1 VGQLH
6 RISRR
11 ADRVI
16 DVTGCSGY
24 SLRDPVRYL
33 PGVLGLVRRLAAR
46 ILPVDDQPTVFI
58 VDDDRASRR
67 SLSAMVESLRLP
79 VETFASVADFLD
91 AFDFSRPGCV
101 LLDVRMPGMV
111 GPELLDRLAEAE
123 IAPPVIF
130 ISAVGDVATVVRVMK
145 AGALDFLE
153 KPCPEQQLREA
164 LDEGLR
170 KDADNRQCG
179 ARATRI
185 RRRIA
190 QLAPGERDVLK
201 MLVQGESNRT
211 TATLLGLSVRAV
223 EVRRAKLMRKM
234 KAKSLA
240 ELVRLTLTAGNSLPA
255 TRPAAAKGR

>member
-1 VGQLH
+1 
-6 RISRR
+6 
-11 ADRVI
+11 
-16 DVTGCSGY
+16 
-24 SLRDPVRYL
+24 
-33 PGVLGLVRRLAAR
+33 
-46 ILPVDDQPTVFI
+46 VFI

-67 SLSAMVESLRLP
+67 SLSALVESMRLP
-79 VETFASVADFLD
+79 VETFASAADFLD
-91 AFDFSRPGCV
+91 AFDGSRPGCL
-101 LLDVRMPGMV
+101 LLDVRVPGIV

-130 ISAVGDVATVVRVMK
+130 ISAAGDVATVVRVMK
-145 AGALDFLE
+145 AGALNFLE

-170 KDADNRQCG
+170 RDADNRERW
-179 ARATRI
+179 ARTARI

-211 TATLLGLSVRAV
+211 TATLLGLSVRAI

-234 KAKSLA
+234 KAESLA
-240 ELVRLTLTAGNSLPA
+240 ELVRLALTAGNSLGASHPV
-255 TRPAAAKGR
+255 AAKRR

>member
-1 VGQLH
+1 MPTDG
-6 RISRR
+6 
-11 ADRVI
+11 
-16 DVTGCSGY
+16 
-24 SLRDPVRYL
+24 
-33 PGVLGLVRRLAAR
+33 R

-67 SLSAMVESLRLP
+67 SLSALVESMRLP
-79 VETFASVADFLD
+79 VETFASAADFLD
-91 AFDFSRPGCV
+91 AFDGSRPGCL
-101 LLDVRMPGMV
+101 LLDVRVPGIV

-130 ISAVGDVATVVRVMK
+130 ISAAGDVATVVRVMK
-145 AGALDFLE
+145 AGALNFLE

-170 KDADNRQCG
+170 RDADNRERW
-179 ARATRI
+179 ARTARI

-211 TATLLGLSVRAV
+211 TATLLGLSVRAI

-234 KAKSLA
+234 KAESLA
-240 ELVRLTLTAGNSLPA
+240 ELVRLALTAGNSLGASHPV
-255 TRPAAAKGR
+255 AAKRR